1 MADGQWT
8 PSPDFNRLRTALL
21 RQGEPDRVPLHDS
34 VDFFLKKRFL
44 GLQSADVER
53 ATSRMQTGAR
63 LPLELEVEFAY
74 RAGYDFVPLGASMHS
89 RIADTSTAVTPQS
102 APFGGG

>member
-34 VDFFLKKRFL
+34 VDVFLKKRFL

-53 ATSRMQTGAR
+53 ATSRMQTGGA
-63 LPLELEVEFAY
+63 LPSAFGSWPAPGRRIGGRES
-74 RAGYDFVPLGASMHS
+74 AS
-89 RIADTSTAVTPQS
+89 
-102 APFGGG
+102 